1 MKKIETTVCNNIQ
14 SGTDRTVFIKF
25 QFNGGDYC
33 RTANLDTADLGHIFT
48 NDWARGETQTWGHQS
63 LENLFFSGTRE
74 HNFLGDCSDF
84 LAKDQLM
91 AQVEI
96 PVQENDLRPYLID
109 DLEICNL
116 KVTFGKK
123 DQPGYSVWEWDG
135 KWTGN
140 GEQEGEWK

>member
-48 NDWARGETQTWGHQS
+48 NDWARGDTQVWDHKKWEYVLWDNILGS
-63 LENLFFSGTRE
+63 FE
-74 HNFLGDCSDF
+74 HNFLGGCRNF
-84 LAKDQLM
+84 LAKDQLK
-91 AQVEI
+91 AQVVI
-96 PVQENDLRPYLID
+96 PVWNNVPDWDID
-109 DLEICNL
+109 DVEICKL

-123 DQPGYSVWEWDG
+123 DQPGYSV
-135 KWTGN
+135 
-140 GEQEGEWK
+140 